1 MTAPPPSAP
10 AVAASARGDAW
21 VWALYRALYPAGML
35 LLLPHF
41 LWRMRRRG
49 GYGPRF
55 GERFARYDAATR
67 ARLAAGGRIWIH
79 AVSVGEFYV
88 ALAFARELRRR
99 RPDAAFVFT
108 VNTPTARAIADAQAD
123 PRDVTLYVPLDTPRI
138 MRRAMN
144 LIRPRALFLTEGE
157 WWPTMIREAAARGAP
172 VALINGRL
180 SDRSFRG
187 YRRVGFGMRRLLPL
201 LRALFAQSAEV
212 RERLIA
218 LGAPPERVKV
228 PGSAKYEVAT
238 RDPAAEAGA
247 RRVLASIGW
256 GPEARIL
263 IGGSTWPG
271 EEAALLDAFRDLRA
285 EFPALVLLLAPR
297 HAERRAQVRALL
309 EASGLPF
316 VLRSEPR
323 VGVAA
328 AASLPP
334 AVLLLDTTGELRHFY
349 ASAEVIFIGKS
360 LCAHGGQNPIEPA
373 VCGRPVVTGPHMENF
388 RQVMADFRAA
398 GAVCEVR
405 DASALRVELRRL
417 LTQPGDA
424 AAVGARAEALVRSQT
439 GALSRTADEVDR
451 WFGPPA
457 ADVREMER
465 PCDTN
470 G

>member
-1 MTAPPPSAP
+1 MNAPPPHGPSA
-10 AVAASARGDAW
+10 AASPGGGW
-21 VWALYRALYPAGML
+21 VWLLYRLLYPVGML

-49 GYGPRF
+49 GYGPHF
-55 GERFARYDAATR
+55 GERFARYDAPTR
-67 ARLAAGGRIWIH
+67 ARLAGGGRCWIH

-99 RPDAAFVFT
+99 RPGLDFVFT
-108 VNTPTARAIADAQAD
+108 VNTPTARAIAEAQAD
-123 PRDVTLYVPLDTPRI
+123 PRDVTLYVPLDLPSVV
-138 MRRAMN
+138 RRAMA
-144 LIRPRALFLTEGE
+144 LIRPSAFFLMEGE
-157 WWPTMIREAAARGAP
+157 WWPMLIREAAARGVP

-201 LRALFAQSAEV
+201 LRGLFAQSAEV

-218 LGAPPERVKV
+218 LGAPPARVQV

-238 RDPAAEAGA
+238 RDPAAEADA
-247 RRVLASIGW
+247 RRALEAIGW
-256 GPEARIL
+256 GAAARIL
-263 IGGSTWPG
+263 LGGSTWPG
-271 EEAALLDAFRDLRA
+271 EEALLLDAFRDLRV

-316 VLRSEPR
+316 VLRSESR
-323 VGVAA
+323 GRAA
-328 AASLPP
+328 PAAGLPP
-334 AVLLLDTTGELRHFY
+334 AVMLLDTTGELRHFY

-360 LCAHGGQNPIEPA
+360 LCAEGGQNPIEPA

-398 GAVCEVR
+398 AAVCEVR
-405 DASALRVELRRL
+405 DAPALRTELRRL
-417 LTQPGDA
+417 LTQPGEA
-424 AAVGARAEALVRSQT
+424 ASMGARAAALVRAQT
-439 GALSRTADEVDR
+439 GALSRTADVVAPWIEAS
-451 WFGPPA
+451 GA
-457 ADVREMER
+457 AGEERER
-465 PCDTN
+465 PCDMHA
-470 G
+470 